1 MIEMNLFNF
10 LQQTYARRDGRTIRD
25 TATEEF
31 LPVIPGV
38 AARQHAPLL
47 GLIFPAFTVRKKMCT
62 YRVYMVVTTRGLA
75 FLTGTLKEHSCGV
88 MDHSLISITGQAIS
102 QIIFTMR
109 TASILLVSSKITSID
124 GTM

>member
-1 MIEMNLFNF
+1 MCFTF
-10 LQQTYARRDGRTIRD
+10 LQQTYAWKDGRTIRD

-31 LPVIPGV
+31 LPAIPGV
-38 AARQHAPLL
+38 GARQRAPLW
-47 GLIFPAFTVRKKMCT
+47 GLVFPAFTVRKKMCT
-62 YRVYMVVTTRGLA
+62 YRVYMAVTTRGLA

-88 MDHSLISITGQAIS
+88 MDRSLTFITGQAIS

-109 TASILLVSSKITSID
+109 TASILLVSSKIISTD